1 MTVAIVLLVMMSA
14 YFSATETAFSC
25 LNKIRMKSRAESG
38 DHRAA
43 LAMDLVEDY
52 DRLISTILIGNNIV
66 NITASTVGTV
76 LFTKLYAAYGPTVST
91 VVLTLVV
98 LIFGEISPKSL
109 AKEHAESFAMFSAP
123 ILRVF
128 LLVLR
133 PLNFLFSQWKRLL
146 NMIFHP
152 SEDQGIAEEEL
163 ITMVSEAENEGGL
176 DQHESQLIRSAIEFG
191 DLEAG
196 DILTP
201 RVDIVAV
208 EDTDSMEEIA
218 KIFAENGYSRL
229 PVYHE
234 DIDNIIGVIH
244 EKDFHAARY
253 RGLTSVKEMLGP
265 MLYTTGNTK
274 ISELLRILQRE
285 KAHMVIVVDEYG
297 GTEGLVTLED
307 IVEELVGEIWD
318 EHDEVIEEF
327 KKQEDDSYLISCSA
341 DLTDLF
347 DLFKIKGECD
357 SNTISGWVMEQ
368 IGRVPEEGD
377 RFVSDGL
384 DVTVTKVDHRRVLE
398 VRVAVAAE
406 APDDLLLVESWTTP
420 ELQQAHCQTEI
431 FGRLQELKAQYC
443 DSVQIDKFND

>member
-1 MTVAIVLLVMMSA
+1 MTVAIVMLVMMSA

-152 SEDQGIAEEEL
+152 SEDQGITEEEQGCGHQRGVESRL
-163 ITMVSEAENEGGL
+163 YIAEL
-176 DQHESQLIRSAIEFG
+176 S
-191 DLEAG
+191 AG
-196 DILTP
+196 D
-201 RVDIVAV
+201 D
-208 EDTDSMEEIA
+208 
-218 KIFAENGYSRL
+218 
-229 PVYHE
+229 
-234 DIDNIIGVIH
+234 
-244 EKDFHAARY
+244 
-253 RGLTSVKEMLGP
+253 
-265 MLYTTGNTK
+265 
-274 ISELLRILQRE
+274 
-285 KAHMVIVVDEYG
+285 
-297 GTEGLVTLED
+297 
-307 IVEELVGEIWD
+307 
-318 EHDEVIEEF
+318 
-327 KKQEDDSYLISCSA
+327 C
-341 DLTDLF
+341 
-347 DLFKIKGECD
+347 
-357 SNTISGWVMEQ
+357 
-368 IGRVPEEGD
+368 
-377 RFVSDGL
+377 DGL
-384 DVTVTKVDHRRVLE
+384 DDPLAGDHQHPGRHLD
-398 VRVAVAAE
+398 ADAE
-406 APDDLLLVESWTTP
+406 AQHGAAHGQRQQPHGQHTDLHPGEESHAHIN
-420 ELQQAHCQTEI
+420 EQAEHHI
-431 FGRLQELKAQYC
+431 HSNL
-443 DSVQIDKFND
+443 

>member
-1 MTVAIVLLVMMSA
+1 MIFPMDSSTISMTVAIVLLVMMSA

-152 SEDQGIAEEEL
+152 SEDQGITEEEL

-208 EDTDSMEEIA
+208 EDSATMDDIA
-218 KIFAENGYSRL
+218 AVFAESGYSRL
-229 PVYHE
+229 PVYHKDVD
-234 DIDNIIGVIH
+234 DIVGLIH

-253 RGLTSVKEMLGP
+253 RGRTDISGCITPVH
-265 MLYTTGNTK
+265 YTTANAELGA
-274 ISELLRILQRE
+274 LLRTLQ
-285 KAHMVIVVDEYG
+285 KKKIHMAVVVDEFG

-307 IVEELVGEIWD
+307 ILEELVGEIWA
-318 EHDEVIEEF
+318 EHDEVVESIRR
-327 KKQEDDSYLISCSA
+327 QSDGSYLIAASA
-341 DLTDLF
+341 DLSDLF
-347 DLFKIKGECD
+347 DLFSIKDD
-357 SNTISGWVMEQ
+357 SDASTVSGWVIEQ
-368 IGRVPEEGD
+368 LGRLPQAGDHFTSEG
-377 RFVSDGL
+377 L
-384 DVTVTKVDHRRVLE
+384 EVTVTRVDHRRVLE
-398 VRVAVAAE
+398 IRVADPE
-406 APDDLLLVESWTTP
+406 KTP
-420 ELQQAHCQTEI
+420 AQA
-431 FGRLQELKAQYC
+431 
-443 DSVQIDKFND
+443 

>member
-1 MTVAIVLLVMMSA
+1 MDSTSIAMLVALVALVAMSG
-14 YFSATETAFSC
+14 YFSATETAFTS
-25 LNKIRMKSRAESG
+25 LNRIRLKNKADNG
-38 DHRAA
+38 DRRAA
-43 LAMDLVEDY
+43 RTLELAEDY
-52 DRLISTILIGNNIV
+52 DRLLSTILIGNNIV
-66 NITASTVGTV
+66 NNVATTIGAV
-76 LFTKLYAAYGPTVST
+76 LFIHLIDEVTGPTVSAIVLT
-91 VVLTLVV
+91 VVI
-98 LIFGEISPKSL
+98 LIFGEVSPKSL
-109 AKEHAESFAMFSAP
+109 AKESPERFAMFATP
-123 ILRVF
+123 
-128 LLVLR
+128 LLGVLR
-133 PLNFLFSQWKRLL
+133 TVLTPLNFLFTQWKRLL
-146 NMIFHP
+146 SKVFRK
-152 SEDQGIAEEEL
+152 SADGGITEEEL
-163 ITMVSEAENEGGL
+163 VTLVDQAESEGGL
-176 DQHESQLIRSAIEFG
+176 DQHESRLIRAAIEFH
-191 DLEAG
+191 DLEVEE
-196 DILTP
+196 ILTP

-398 VRVAVAAE
+398 IRVEV
-406 APDDLLLVESWTTP
+406 LP
-420 ELQQAHCQTEI
+420 EETDN
-431 FGRLQELKAQYC
+431 K
-443 DSVQIDKFND
+443 K

>member
-1 MTVAIVLLVMMSA
+1 MDSSTISMTVAIVLLVMMSA

-152 SEDQGIAEEEL
+152 SEDQGITEEEL

-208 EDTDSMEEIA
+208 EDSASMEEIA
-218 KIFAENGYSRL
+218 AVFAESGYSRL
-229 PVYHE
+229 PVYHKDVD
-234 DIDNIIGVIH
+234 DIVGVIH
-244 EKDFHAARY
+244 EKDFYAARY
-253 RGLTSVKEMLGP
+253 RGETMISALKAPV
-265 MLYTTGNTK
+265 LYTTGNTK
-274 ISELLRILQRE
+274 ISELMRILQRN
-285 KAHMVIVVDEYG
+285 KAHMAVVVDEYG
-297 GTEGLVTLED
+297 GTEGIATLED

-318 EHDEVIEEF
+318 EHDEVIETF
-327 KKQEDDSYLISCSA
+327 QKQPDGSYLIACSA
-341 DLTDLF
+341 DLDDMYDLF
-347 DLFKIKGECD
+347 QVKGSCD
-357 SNTISGWVMEQ
+357 AATVSGWVMEQ
-368 IGRVPEEGD
+368 VGRVPEVGD
-377 RFVSDGL
+377 HFQAEGL
-384 DVTVTKVDHRRVLE
+384 DVTVTQVEHRRVLE
-398 VRVAVAAE
+398 IQVRVLE
-406 APDDLLLVESWTTP
+406 EPEEKESKS
-420 ELQQAHCQTEI
+420 
-431 FGRLQELKAQYC
+431 R
-443 DSVQIDKFND
+443 DKRDKENKSKESREK